1 TVGMTKRRAL
11 ALGIRDA
18 QTPRVTNNDI
28 LYSRILPHGPAVR
41 VRRTSDPGV
50 VPVTAVLEVDR
61 RAGTPR
67 EHEGGYPPPLIV
79 VEGRSEAD
87 VLATLEPS
95 AKDDRVIA
103 GLMYQKGQ
111 R

>member
-1 TVGMTKRRAL
+1 MTDNA
-11 ALGIRDA
+11 
-18 QTPRVTNNDI
+18 I
-28 LYSRILPHGPAVR
+28 LYSRTLPHGPAVR
-41 VRRTSDPGV
+41 VRRTSEAGV

-67 EHEGGYPPPLIV
+67 EHEGGFPPPLMFA
-79 VEGRSEAD
+79 EGKSEAD

-103 GLMYQKGQ
+103 GLLFQKGL

>member
-1 TVGMTKRRAL
+1 MTE
-11 ALGIRDA
+11 DS
-18 QTPRVTNNDI
+18 I

-41 VRRTSDPGV
+41 VRRTSARGS

-67 EHEGGYPPPLIV
+67 EHEPGFPPPLMLA
-79 VEGRSEAD
+79 EGATEAE

-95 AKDDRVIA
+95 ARDDRTVA
-103 GLMYQKGQ
+103 GLMYQKGL